1 MPGDPTTPTDA
12 TTGREHDVAQLD
24 AALMGEPRLRA
35 VPSRPHEVVMAF
47 AALRTSLPLALVVGA
62 PAALLRG
69 ADGLVTALFVLV
81 LVVGMFVLTGIAHG
95 WAAGRGPGALQAV
108 AMGGLFV
115 RLWLYATLLAILR
128 PLEVLDP
135 TTLVIATPVVV
146 FTLLA
151 YEVRFVSSRRE
162 FLFIDVAARRRTDRK
177 DRS

>member
-1 MPGDPTTPTDA
+1 
-12 TTGREHDVAQLD
+12 VAQLD

-35 VPSRPHEVVMAF
+35 VPSRPHEVVMAL
-47 AALRTSLPLALVVGA
+47 AALRGAVPLGVAVAV
-62 PAALLRG
+62 PAAMLRG
-69 ADGLVTALFVLV
+69 SGGLVTALFVVV
-81 LVVGMFVLTGIAHG
+81 LVVGMFVVTGMAHG
-95 WAAGRGPGALQAV
+95 WAAGKGPGALQAV

-115 RLWLYATLLAILR
+115 RLWVYATVLAVLR

-151 YEVRFVSSRRE
+151 YEVRLVSSRRE
-162 FLFIDVAARRRTDRK
+162 FLFLDVAARPRTDRK